1 VTKWT
6 FAQRPKNSVIT
17 ISRQVENKPEV
28 FLGAAETI
36 HIALTEV
43 ASFFKPGDIVVTPSG
58 SCIVSELLGELNN

>member
-6 FAQRPKNSVIT
+6 FAKRPKNSVIT
-17 ISRQVENKPEV
+17 ISRQVEGKPEV
-28 FLGAAETI
+28 LLGAAETI

-43 ASFFKPGDIVVTPSG
+43 APFFRPGDVVTTPEG